1 MYPQIRPRGTS
12 QGLFYLQSKGAY
24 MEGTTFELKYCER
37 CGALG
42 LRPPDSPAN
51 YCEPCA
57 RILFMLPTSLHR
69 GLRRLSYG
77 VLHRQERQPATSAA
91 NATPSL
97 GSAVRL

>member
-1 MYPQIRPRGTS
+1 
-12 QGLFYLQSKGAY
+12 

-42 LRPPDSPAN
+42 LRRPHSPAS

-57 RILFMLPTSLHR
+57 RILFLLPTSLHR
-69 GLRRLSYG
+69 GRRRLSQG
-77 VLHRQERQPATSAA
+77 AHHRQKRQPAASAA

-97 GSAVRL
+97 GSAVRP